1 MVTIQRRK
9 RYVIFRKAKESSAEN
24 NMTQQM
30 LADRMNLARTTITGY
45 ETKNRQPSHEKLTAM
60 ADIFGVTVDYLID
73 DRESDPASANSS
85 DTPRRN
91 SSDIQLLEIYHGLSP
106 KSKAELLR
114 YAQLL
119 ELWEAYKNQ

>member
-1 MVTIQRRK
+1 MPFSEKLKSLR
-9 RYVIFRKAKESSAEN
+9 AKN

-73 DRESDPASANSS
+73 DRESNIASPYSA
-85 DTPRRN
+85 DTPRRC
-91 SSDIQLLEIYHGLSP
+91 SIDMQLLEICHDLSP

-119 ELWEAYKNQ
+119 ELWEKQKNK

>member
-1 MVTIQRRK
+1 MSFSEKLKNLR
-9 RYVIFRKAKESSAEN
+9 AEN

-119 ELWEAYKNQ
+119 ELWEAYINQ

>member
-1 MVTIQRRK
+1 MSFSEKLKNLR
-9 RYVIFRKAKESSAEN
+9 AEN

-73 DRESDPASANSS
+73 DR
-85 DTPRRN
+85 
-91 SSDIQLLEIYHGLSP
+91 
-106 KSKAELLR
+106 
-114 YAQLL
+114 
-119 ELWEAYKNQ
+119 

>member
-1 MVTIQRRK
+1 MSFSEKLKNLR
-9 RYVIFRKAKESSAEN
+9 AEN

-73 DRESDPASANSS
+73 DRESDP
-85 DTPRRN
+85 R
-91 SSDIQLLEIYHGLSP
+91 L
-106 KSKAELLR
+106 
-114 YAQLL
+114 
-119 ELWEAYKNQ
+119 